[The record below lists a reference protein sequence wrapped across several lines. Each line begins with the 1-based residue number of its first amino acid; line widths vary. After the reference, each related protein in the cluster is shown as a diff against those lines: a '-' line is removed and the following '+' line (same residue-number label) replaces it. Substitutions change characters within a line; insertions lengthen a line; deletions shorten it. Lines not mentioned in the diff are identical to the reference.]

1 MTDALHRL
9 AEAAGLEIH
18 WDNYLGEPRT
28 VQPDALRAVLTA
40 LGYHCGTAAQIRES
54 LARLA
59 PAEGLD
65 ALPPLITARV
75 GAPIR
80 LPADNQAAK
89 LLLEPG
95 TALDIALQD
104 NTLAP
109 VCDPGYHRLLIGDR
123 EIVLAMA
130 PEHAPRVGRRV
141 WGIATQ
147 VYGLR
152 RPGDGGIGDTAAVAE
167 FAEAAADRGADL
179 LALSPMHALF
189 AARPDH
195 YGPYSPSSRLFLNP
209 LLASPE
215 LVLGRGAVAAAGLAE
230 EFARLEQ
237 AELIDW
243 PRSTEA
249 KMRLFRIL
257 FTRLFLDADAPEAM
271 RSEYLQFEAESGPLL
286 AGHACFEALQAE
298 QLALNPLAVDWRH
311 WPADLRDPESPAVAA
326 FAQAHHHDVSFHVFL
341 QWIAERSLAAAQHRA
356 RRAGMAIGLIADM
369 AVGMDPAGS
378 HAWSRQ
384 SDILSGL
391 TIGAPPDLYNANGQQ
406 WGITTFSPAALRTTG
421 YAPFIA
427 TLRACLRNAGGIRI
441 DHAMGLRRLWLVPEG
456 ASPGDGAYLRY
467 PLTHLLRLLALEA
480 ERHRA
485 VVVGEDL
492 GTVPGGF
499 RDALEAHGVSGMRVL
514 WFEKDGYRFIPP
526 DRWTRGAMSMTT
538 THDLPTVAAWWTG
551 ADIAL
556 RAEHGVLSEN
566 QRREDLE
573 QERAGAREALWAAFC
588 DAGVA
593 EGDNPDGPA
602 AFVDAAVRFVARTN
616 SEIALLPLEDIL
628 GQEEQPNL
636 PGTIDQHPNWR
647 RRYPQPVDQVLNS
660 TAVNRRVAAIVDER
674 PPSPGALRVPASP
687 AQRER

>member
-1 MTDALHRL
+1 MIDELHRL
-9 AEAAGLEIH
+9 AEAAGLEIQ
-18 WDNYLGEPRT
+18 WNNYAGEPRT
-28 VQPDALRAVLTA
+28 VQPEALRAVLTA
-40 LGYHCGTAAQIRES
+40 LGYPCANAAQIRES

-59 PAEGLD
+59 PEEGLD
-65 ALPPLITARV
+65 ALPPQITARV

-80 LPADNQAAK
+80 LSAGNQAAK
-89 LLLEPG
+89 LLLESG
-95 TALDIALQD
+95 TTLDLALQD

-109 VCDPGYHRLLIGDR
+109 VSDPGYHRLLIGNR
-123 EIVLAMA
+123 EIVLAVA
-130 PEHAPRVGRRV
+130 PQHAPRVGRRV

-152 RPGDGGIGDTAAVAE
+152 RPGDGGIGDTLAVAE
-167 FAEAAADRGADL
+167 FAEAAAARGADL
-179 LALSPMHALF
+179 LALSPVHALF

-215 LVLGRGAVAAAGLAE
+215 LVLGRGAVAAAGLNE

-243 PRSTEA
+243 PKSTAA

-271 RSEYLQFEAESGPLL
+271 RLEYLQFEAESGPLL
-286 AGHACFEALQAE
+286 SGHACFEALQAE
-298 QLALNPLAVDWRH
+298 QLALDPKAVDWRH
-311 WPADLRDPESPAVAA
+311 WPADLRDPESAAVAA

-356 RRAGMAIGLIADM
+356 RRAGMGVGLIADM

-391 TIGAPPDLYNANGQQ
+391 TIGAPPDLYNPNGQQ

-421 YAPFIA
+421 YAPFLA
-427 TLRACLRNAGGIRI
+427 TLRASLRNAGGIRI
-441 DHAMGLRRLWLVPEG
+441 DHAMGLQRLWLVPEG
-456 ASPGDGAYLRY
+456 ASPANGAYLRY
-467 PLTHLLRLLALEA
+467 PLTDLLRLLVLEA
-480 ERHRA
+480 NRHHA
-485 VVVGEDL
+485 IVVGEDL
-492 GTVPGGF
+492 GTVPEGF
-499 RDALEAHGVSGMRVL
+499 QEALEAHGVYGMRVL
-514 WFEKDGYRFIPP
+514 WFEKDGDRFVPP
-526 DRWTRGAMSMTT
+526 DRWTRGAMAMTT
-538 THDLPTVAAWWTG
+538 THDLPTAAAWWTG

-556 RAEHGVLSEN
+556 RAECGVLSKN
-566 QRREDLE
+566 QRREELE
-573 QERAGAREALWAAFC
+573 QERSGEREALWAAFS
-588 DAGVA
+588 DAGIA
-593 EGDNPDGPA
+593 EGDKPDGPA
-602 AFVDAAVRFVARTN
+602 LFVDAALRFVTRTN

-636 PGTIDQHPNWR
+636 PGTTAQHPNWR
-647 RRYPQPVDQVLNS
+647 RRYHQPVDRVLNGA
-660 TAVNRRVAAIVDER
+660 AVNRRVAAVAEER
-674 PPSPGALRVPASP
+674 PAPSCHGRP
-687 AQRER
+687 